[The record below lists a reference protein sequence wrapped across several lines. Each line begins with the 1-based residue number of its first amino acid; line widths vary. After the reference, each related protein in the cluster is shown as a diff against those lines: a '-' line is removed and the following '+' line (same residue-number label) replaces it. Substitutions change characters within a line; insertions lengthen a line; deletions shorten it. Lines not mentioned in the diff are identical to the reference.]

1 MKSENDR
8 KLEGIGRDAYESI
21 AEMVAALQ
29 CDYDRLE
36 ELRDERDDWEPED
49 NDGQTWAEANPDGAD
64 ELEELEKLAGGC
76 KDADEAR
83 QRIEEGAL
91 SVDVR
96 SGWAAPGSDMEPE
109 EFCLLLATGGPA
121 VRIIGEL
128 DSNCEPHRA
137 RLEVQDWFLP
147 WTEYTPADHDVLLAY
162 ANCFYYGG

>member
-1 MKSENDR
+1 MTTENAQ
-8 KLEGIGRDAYESI
+8 KLKEIGRNAYESI
-21 AEMVAALQ
+21 AKMVAALQ

-36 ELRDERDDWEPED
+36 ELRDERDGWEPED
-49 NDGQTWAEANPDGAD
+49 NDGQTWAEANPDGAE
-64 ELEELEKLAGGC
+64 ELEELEKLAGEC

-147 WTEYTPADHDVLLAY
+147 WTEYIPADHDVLLAY